1 MATRGRKPTP
11 TRLKELKGNPG
22 KRALNGGEPVPPVG
36 KPTCPRHIAGEGRK
50 EWARITRLL
59 DEMRLL
65 SKAEGPALA
74 LYCQMYERWVEAEGN
89 VKKFGMIIPVG
100 ENGALQ
106 LSPYVSIANQAMAQ
120 MQRLLCEFGLTPS
133 SRSRIKL
140 PPAKKESKFES
151 FMQQKQQK
159 GK

>member
-11 TRLKELKGNPG
+11 TALKKLKGNPG
-22 KRALNGGEPVPPVG
+22 KRPLNGAEPVVPPG
-36 KPTCPRHIAGEGRK
+36 KPTCPKHIAGEGKK
-50 EWARITRLL
+50 EWARSTKLL
-59 DEMRLL
+59 AEMGLL

-74 LYCQMYERWVEAEGN
+74 LYCQLYERWVEAEAN
-89 VKKFGMIIPVG
+89 IKKYGMIIPVG

-133 SRSRIKL
+133 SRSRIRL
-140 PPAKKESKFES
+140 PPPKKESKLEA
-151 FMQQKQQK
+151 FMAAKK
-159 GK
+159 GS

>member
-11 TRLKELKGNPG
+11 THIKELKGNPG
-22 KRALNGGEPVPPVG
+22 KRALNANEPVAPKG
-36 KPTCPRHIAGEGRK
+36 KPSCPKHIEGEGKK
-50 EWARITRLL
+50 EWGRITKLL
-59 DEMRLL
+59 EEMGLL

-74 LYCQMYERWVEAEGN
+74 LYCQMYARWVEAEAN

-120 MQRLLCEFGLTPS
+120 MQKLLCEFGLTPS

-140 PPAKKESKFES
+140 PPAKKESKFDS
-151 FMQQKQQK
+151 FMAKK
-159 GK
+159 AS